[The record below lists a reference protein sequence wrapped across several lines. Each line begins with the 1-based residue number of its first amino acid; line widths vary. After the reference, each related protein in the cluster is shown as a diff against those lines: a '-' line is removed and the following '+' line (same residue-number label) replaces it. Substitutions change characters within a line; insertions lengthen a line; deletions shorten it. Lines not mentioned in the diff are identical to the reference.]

1 MPCTPGL
8 SASPVIPWK
17 QIAQHVGY
25 DLRTIER
32 PLSNTIELDTP
43 AGKSHRSILR
53 RPQTNGS
60 SSPDR
65 RTHSRVWK
73 MPELGVL
80 RWRPHD
86 HCGGNFEFLDPG
98 EKPAVGGPILRARLW
113 PVTCVN
119 STGMGT
125 FNLALDGGTCQCVPG
140 ESDLR
145 KQVVQLPRTPGA
157 SGSCPA
163 YNSRRI
169 HPWSRLPKWASL
181 WH

>member
-1 MPCTPGL
+1 MRCTPGL
-8 SASPVIPWK
+8 SASPVNPGK

-53 RPQTNGS
+53 RSPQTNGS

-65 RTHSRVWK
+65 RTHSRIWR

-98 EKPAVGGPILRARLW
+98 EKPAGRRSHPKGAPLAGYGCEFDRHGHLPFGFGWRDLPVCTWGVRLAKAS
-113 PVTCVN
+113 
-119 STGMGT
+119 STT
-125 FNLALDGGTCQCVPG
+125 T
-140 ESDLR
+140 
-145 KQVVQLPRTPGA
+145 T
-157 SGSCPA
+157 
-163 YNSRRI
+163 NSRRVRFM
-169 HPWSRLPKWASL
+169 SGV
-181 WH
+181 